1 MKWRNIFYSPV
12 SILFSTEIIGVFS
25 YNLVIL
31 AKERLYN
38 TQTYQ
43 TRDIE
48 LQILVEQQLWVRD
61 YKHSIKLQF
70 MYKTA
75 NDTSIVNL

>member
-12 SILFSTEIIGVFS
+12 SILFSTEIISVFS

-31 AKERLYN
+31 ANERLYD